1 MADKS
6 LAWVARH
13 RIGIAL
19 SRRLLAA
26 LGACRQQPN
35 STSLPKDLE
44 SAEHNYLG
52 QQSSSRS
59 PIATA
64 EPLHRT
70 CGNEAPG
77 LHQSLKGHGFRFYSY
92 LGDTVPPCWPPKL
105 GARAGGSCW
114 MSAGN
119 EKPEAILTEPGELSE
134 LLNDPIRRRSWL
146 LAKALEHHPL
156 DQALEVARTAEAFIT
171 GAPRSETAVRSAYP
185 LVSPPGVSLEPR
197 PPKRSAGLA
206 LPPEVR
212 EQLLQRLSEGAR
224 NAELAAQFGLS
235 MQQVQGMRMGS
246 AREIA
251 RRRNRATETEQ

>member
-1 MADKS
+1 
-6 LAWVARH
+6 
-13 RIGIAL
+13 
-19 SRRLLAA
+19 
-26 LGACRQQPN
+26 
-35 STSLPKDLE
+35 
-44 SAEHNYLG
+44 
-52 QQSSSRS
+52 
-59 PIATA
+59 
-64 EPLHRT
+64 
-70 CGNEAPG
+70 
-77 LHQSLKGHGFRFYSY
+77 
-92 LGDTVPPCWPPKL
+92 
-105 GARAGGSCW
+105 

-171 GAPRSETAVRSAYP
+171 GAPRSETAVRSAHP
-185 LVSPPGVSLEPR
+185 LEEVASPPGLEPK
-197 PPKRSAGLA
+197 PPRRSAGLA